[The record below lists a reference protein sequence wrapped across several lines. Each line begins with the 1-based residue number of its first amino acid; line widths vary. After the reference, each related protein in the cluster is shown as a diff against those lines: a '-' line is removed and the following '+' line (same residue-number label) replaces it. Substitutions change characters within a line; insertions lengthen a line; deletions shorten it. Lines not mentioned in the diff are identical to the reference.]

1 MAKQDGG
8 GGGQELDFSTWVP
21 SERIPGT
28 RYVVIELVD
37 EGGHGRLYRVQHE
50 ITGRVCAFKA
60 ILRKFKS
67 FGDLAARLKQEARI
81 NTSLSGHPNIAEVL
95 DAGVTEDDRTYC
107 VMQWLDGANLRN
119 VLKNGTGLDVEW
131 ACFVVTSV
139 LSALARAHSV
149 DIVHRDIKPENIF
162 LCDDG
167 LVKLID
173 FGVAKVLNSKFIQTG
188 RGMMPG
194 TIRYMAPEALDGQAA
209 SRLSDIYSLG
219 IVFWEVL
226 AGEHPFPQPNQQA
239 AAQAIVHHG
248 VAPLDRSPIAV
259 ARSTPALRQ
268 VVMRACALDP
278 AERFPSA
285 EAFAEAIALA
295 MGYTPSARPLAAGV
309 YPPSHLGE
317 VPTPAPRPRPG
328 QAPAPVT
335 APEHSPGSALEMW
348 SPTPRVALTD
358 QAALSL
364 ISGSGRSG
372 SEFGVLSHLPPFLYQ
387 LPDSGAEE
395 RTPSSTPPLVS
406 GTSPKAG
413 ARAAANEADT
423 SDEATTLPWRRAAG
437 AGFRWWGPARPLAGR
452 LVTAKRAGV
461 AVAAVAGV
469 AMIAALAFSLGQA
482 RRWPPEPGGAATAR
496 LDAGGQA
503 PAVTSALLSPSATQA
518 ASPLLSPSA
527 TQAPSPSA
535 PTNDALGLAPSASGA
550 PSAREAAS
558 SPSLAEP
565 AAPSASPK
573 SLPKR
578 AEAQEPKANEPRAG
592 ASRRPQPKPA
602 PRGPRLLPKGG
613 LEPGF

>member
-1 MAKQDGG
+1 VREGVTMAKQDGG

-21 SERIPGT
+21 SEQIPGT

-119 VLKNGTGLDVEW
+119 VLKNGTGLDVAW

-139 LSALARAHSV
+139 LSALARAHRV

-194 TIRYMAPEALDGQAA
+194 TIRYMAPEALDGQTA

-259 ARSTPALRQ
+259 ARSTPARYA
-268 VVMRACALDP
+268 RSSCA
-278 AERFPSA
+278 
-285 EAFAEAIALA
+285 
-295 MGYTPSARPLAAGV
+295 
-309 YPPSHLGE
+309 
-317 VPTPAPRPRPG
+317 
-328 QAPAPVT
+328 
-335 APEHSPGSALEMW
+335 
-348 SPTPRVALTD
+348 RV
-358 QAALSL
+358 
-364 ISGSGRSG
+364 R
-372 SEFGVLSHLPPFLYQ
+372 
-387 LPDSGAEE
+387 
-395 RTPSSTPPLVS
+395 STPPSAFLRPKR
-406 GTSPKAG
+406 SPKP
-413 ARAAANEADT
+413 
-423 SDEATTLPWRRAAG
+423 LPSRWGTRPRRDHS
-437 AGFRWWGPARPLAGR
+437 PQVSTRPL
-452 LVTAKRAGV
+452 
-461 AVAAVAGV
+461 
-469 AMIAALAFSLGQA
+469 
-482 RRWPPEPGGAATAR
+482 
-496 LDAGGQA
+496 
-503 PAVTSALLSPSATQA
+503 TSAKC
-518 ASPLLSPSA
+518 
-527 TQAPSPSA
+527 
-535 PTNDALGLAPSASGA
+535 
-550 PSAREAAS
+550 R
-558 SPSLAEP
+558 
-565 AAPSASPK
+565 
-573 SLPKR
+573 R
-578 AEAQEPKANEPRAG
+578 
-592 ASRRPQPKPA
+592 RRPG
-602 PRGPRLLPKGG
+602 RGRVRRPLR
-613 LEPGF
+613 